1 MEGSASDCH
10 GHGGVRVV
18 SRRLV
23 QPSPAPTTKLGCG
36 TTTTTIPNPETVHL
50 TPWDLRNLTIEHIQK
65 GVLLPKPPAAAG
77 DLLVDHLARSLARA
91 LTRFHPF
98 AGRLVAAEESGA
110 VAVSLRCTGD
120 GAEFVHAVAPGVAVA
135 DVAASLYVPRV
146 VWSFFPLDGLV
157 GADAVE
163 GPGSVSRPVLA
174 AQVTELRDGV
184 FVAMA
189 LNHGVAD
196 GTAFWHLFNTWA
208 HASRDMGGVGESDH
222 DGHEGASV
230 SVPPP
235 ALERWFPDGCPIPVP
250 LPFGKLE
257 HIVRRFHPPPLEECF
272 LAFSVQSVRQL
283 KARAN
288 AEAATTAAD
297 PPPPAAV
304 ISSLLS
310 VLAHVWRGVTRARR
324 LPLRA
329 ETSYTVLVGCRGRV
343 SHLPLS
349 YAGNAV
355 LRCTATATA
364 GEVLGNELGWAASR
378 LRRAVAALDE
388 AALVASAAAWHRDPA
403 FAYLAGW
410 WHPALLVTGNSPRFD
425 AFGNDFGWGRP
436 VAVRSGSAN
445 KVDGR
450 ATVYEGRDGGG
461 SMGVEVCLEP
471 DALARLVADGEFM
484 SAVTA
489 GKG

>member
-1 MEGSASDCH
+1 
-10 GHGGVRVV
+10 
-18 SRRLV
+18 
-23 QPSPAPTTKLGCG
+23 
-36 TTTTTIPNPETVHL
+36 
-50 TPWDLRNLTIEHIQK
+50 
-65 GVLLPKPPAAAG
+65 
-77 DLLVDHLARSLARA
+77 
-91 LTRFHPF
+91 
-98 AGRLVAAEESGA
+98 
-110 VAVSLRCTGD
+110 
-120 GAEFVHAVAPGVAVA
+120 VHAVAPGVAVA

-146 VWSFFPLDGLV
+146 VWDFFPLDGLV

-163 GPGSVSRPVLA
+163 GPPGSVSRPVLS
-174 AQVTELRDGV
+174 AQVTELHDGV

-208 HASRDMGGVGESDH
+208 QASRRAMGGVGERDH
-222 DGHEGASV
+222 DHDSDESASV
-230 SVPPP
+230 SVVPPP
-235 ALERWFPDGCPIPVP
+235 ALERWFPDGCPIPIP

-257 HIVRRFHPPPLEECF
+257 HIVRRFRSPPLEECF
-272 LAFSVQSVRQL
+272 LAFSAESVRQL

-288 AEAATTAAD
+288 AEAAD

-310 VLAHVWRGVTRARR
+310 VLAHLWRGVTRARR
-324 LPLRA
+324 LPRRA

-343 SHLPLS
+343 SHLPQA

-364 GEVLGNELGWAASR
+364 GEVVENGLGWAASR

-388 AALVASAAAWHRDPA
+388 AALVAFAAAWHRDPA
-403 FAYLAGW
+403 FAYVAGW
-410 WHPALLVTGNSPRFD
+410 WHPGVLVTGNSPRFD
-425 AFGNDFGWGRP
+425 VFGNDFGWGRP
-436 VAVRSGSAN
+436 VAVRSGGAN

-461 SMGVEVCLEP
+461 SLGVEMCLAP
-471 DALARLVADGEFM
+471 DALARLVADDEFM

-489 GKG
+489 GN